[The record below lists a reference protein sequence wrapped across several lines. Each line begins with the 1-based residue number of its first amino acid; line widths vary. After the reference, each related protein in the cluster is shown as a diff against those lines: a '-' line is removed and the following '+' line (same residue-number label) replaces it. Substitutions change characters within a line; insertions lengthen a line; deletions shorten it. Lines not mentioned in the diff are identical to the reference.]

1 MIEEGGS
8 GRAAEEGLG
17 AGSNGREPTQAAN
30 GPGSG
35 RGNRRRDRSGHKPP
49 RRGARLRERWRN
61 ASLKTSFMVYMLSFL
76 LAALVLSI
84 STGALFGDLQN
95 QATADAYEVS
105 GLYLY
110 DKDADD
116 LVPARTVEVSMDGST
131 VLVQTVRNGMASI
144 ARVDLP
150 AGTGVMDASDYAY
163 SAGDLESDSLGPDY
177 SETSIEENFGS
188 DLSISNLP
196 SYDAWARD
204 QFDRWL
210 AENPASPYAS
220 FFPSGSAD
228 GLASTEGLMVSAV
241 GYYLN
246 TPPSPEA
253 EALSAAFGL
262 LSFLMFPLWFGV
274 CIFAAAR
281 RFYRMRLAPGLAVLD
296 DAAAKIASQD
306 LVFTVSYDRGN
317 ELGRLARSFEDM
329 RASLAAS
336 QRALWRTAEERKRLN
351 AAFAHDLRTPL
362 TVLKGKVEL
371 LEARLQSDDP
381 APEQLEASARSLASQ
396 VERLERYVEAM
407 SGLQKLEDREA
418 VRARL
423 PFDTVAGDV
432 DSTGTALCG
441 EAGVAFELF
450 VSAENAR
457 SGFDVVVDRAI
468 VEETAGNLVG
478 NAARYAAS
486 KVTARLEVRDGML
499 ALFVEDDGPGFSPEA
514 LEYGCA
520 PFFSER
526 KDAVHFGLGLNIAA
540 TLCERHGGTLELR
553 NGPRGGACVVARFA
567 VDG

>member
-1 MIEEGGS
+1 MVTEHAASATSWPRRVGRSPYRDRMGHGVQMARMIEGDGS
-8 GRAAEEGLG
+8 GRDRG
-17 AGSNGREPTQAAN
+17 GRKR
-30 GPGSG
+30 PG
-35 RGNRRRDRSGHKPP
+35 RA
-49 RRGARLRERWRN
+49 ARLRERWRN

-95 QATADAYEVS
+95 QATADAYEIS

-150 AGTGVMDASDYAY
+150 ADTSVLDASDYAY
-163 SAGDLESDSLGPDY
+163 SSSDLESDSFGPDY
-177 SETSIEENFGS
+177 GETSIEENFGS

-228 GLASTEGLMVSAV
+228 GLGSAEGLMASAV

-253 EALSAAFGL
+253 QALSAVFGL
-262 LSFLMFPLWFGV
+262 LSFIMFPLWFGV

-306 LVFTVSYDRGN
+306 LDFTVSYDRGN

-329 RASLAAS
+329 RASLAS
-336 QRALWRTAEERKRLN
+336 PQRAWRTAEERKRLN

-371 LEARLQSDDP
+371 LEAGCNRTTRPPSSWKRRLDRSRP
-381 APEQLEASARSLASQ
+381 RSSAW
-396 VERLERYVEAM
+396 
-407 SGLQKLEDREA
+407 
-418 VRARL
+418 
-423 PFDTVAGDV
+423 
-432 DSTGTALCG
+432 
-441 EAGVAFELF
+441 
-450 VSAENAR
+450 SA
-457 SGFDVVVDRAI
+457 
-468 VEETAGNLVG
+468 T
-478 NAARYAAS
+478 S
-486 KVTARLEVRDGML
+486 K
-499 ALFVEDDGPGFSPEA
+499 P
-514 LEYGCA
+514 
-520 PFFSER
+520 
-526 KDAVHFGLGLNIAA
+526 
-540 TLCERHGGTLELR
+540 
-553 NGPRGGACVVARFA
+553 
-567 VDG
+567 